1 MSCHS
6 FANFSFLTMSHNAW
20 KKGAALTVRL
30 LKWRLNRVLR
40 SLGRAII
47 GPRRR
52 RAAGVGEGPRGAR
65 QRARRAAVARGGA
78 CGYAARGRQ
87 CAGAG
92 HDGDAGRPAHPVPA
106 PTRLCLSHLWLWQ
119 GREAPAHLWLWSE
132 SSQTG
137 VRPARRCAGMW
148 PCRAGPG
155 RAARR
160 RRGERY
166 GTLEPLTSNRH
177 RNAVVAASGSSGHVL
192 GHCSPTP
199 GRSGRVL
206 AGAGPPASPPP
217 PSPPVDQGRREGL
230 GGREAVS
237 SVC

>member
-1 MSCHS
+1 MA
-6 FANFSFLTMSHNAW
+6 FQQP
-20 KKGAALTVRL
+20 
-30 LKWRLNRVLR
+30 
-40 SLGRAII
+40 LGRAII

-52 RAAGVGEGPRGAR
+52 RAAGWGPWGRVRRRGAR
-65 QRARRAAVARGGA
+65 QRARRAAVARVGA

-92 HDGDAGRPAHPVPA
+92 HDGDAGRPAHPVPG
-106 PTRLCLSHLWLWQ
+106 PTRLCLYHLWLWQ
-119 GREAPAHLWLWSE
+119 GREAPAHRWLWSK

-148 PCRAGPG
+148 TGRAGPG
-155 RAARR
+155 RAA

-166 GTLEPLTSNRH
+166 GTLEPLTSNCH
-177 RNAVVAASGSSGHVL
+177 RNAVVAASGSS

-206 AGAGPPASPPP
+206 AGAVPPASPPP
-217 PSPPVDQGRREGL
+217 PSPPVDQGRRKGL
-230 GGREAVS
+230 GGREAAS

>member
-1 MSCHS
+1 M
-6 FANFSFLTMSHNAW
+6 
-20 KKGAALTVRL
+20 GGGVRRG
-30 LKWRLNRVLR
+30 WGRV
-40 SLGRAII
+40 
-47 GPRRR
+47 RR
-52 RAAGVGEGPRGAR
+52 RGAR
-65 QRARRAAVARGGA
+65 QRARCAAVARGGA

-206 AGAGPPASPPP
+206 AGTWPRDSPPP
-217 PSPPVDQGRREGL
+217 ASPPVDQGRREGRTREE
-230 GGREAVS
+230 GRDSEEAVS